1 MMFGEEAIIYG
12 IQLAELVP
20 LLIFLWGA
28 YIFLSI
34 RGEVVK
40 KALSADD
47 YYIFWIIGLLFF
59 CIHQLFRVL
68 ADVPGL
74 EILNST
80 RQFAFLLGSMLFA
93 YGLFK
98 SYMKYK
104 MAGDALK

>member
-1 MMFGEEAIIYG
+1 MFGEETIIYG
-12 IQLAELVP
+12 VQPAELVP

-28 YIFLSI
+28 YIFWSI

-40 KALSADD
+40 KALSSDD
-47 YYIFWIIGLLFF
+47 YYIFWIAGLLFL

-68 ADVPGL
+68 DDVPGL
-74 EILNST
+74 EFFDFVRPFI
-80 RQFAFLLGSMLFA
+80 FLLGTAAFS